1 MTPRDYKIGTRLGA
15 GFGVI
20 LFLMIVVSVGGTALS
35 KSSRNDLAKVMS
47 AAETKSLLAAD
58 MKAKVLEQ
66 SAVLRNIGLHSEIK
80 AMQAEEDRAR
90 SIGKAFDAL
99 RASMA
104 LLAETPEEKVILADL
119 EKLDKEIEAP
129 VLQAIG
135 LSTSF
140 RNEEA
145 AKILVGEMDPI
156 VQKMLSALGK
166 LIDLQKK
173 SNENAVAEAIQSS
186 DRQSMAIIFVEVIV
200 LLFAAALAWWMTRS
214 ITAPLRESVEI
225 SRRVASGDL
234 GSRITISG
242 RDEAAELLSAL
253 RNMNDNLGGMVSSIR
268 AGSENIAIA
277 AAQVAS
283 GNQQLESRT
292 EDHASSLEETAS
304 TLEEFTAT
312 VRQNAENARMAS
324 ELAATASATAR
335 RGGESVAKVV
345 QTMQEVT
352 TSSKRISEI
361 VNVID
366 GISFQTN
373 ILALNAA
380 VEAARAGE
388 HGRGFAVVASEV
400 RSLSQRSAASA
411 KEIRGL
417 IAESVERVE
426 ASAQLV
432 EVAGRI
438 MDDVVGSVEKVS
450 EIMPEIASASHEQ
463 STGIDQINKA
473 IAQMDTVVQMNASI
487 VQQTAAAAASMSNE
501 AGNLAQAVAKFRLAD
516 GDGSMKASTPP
527 APIASG
533 AGASRPGRKA
543 GHAVA
548 VRTRA
553 QAQVLPDADKGEW
566 KEY

>member
-1 MTPRDYKIGTRLGA
+1 MTPRDYKIGTRLGV

-90 SIGKAFDAL
+90 SIGKAFGVL

-173 SNENAVAEAIQSS
+173 SNENAVTEAIQSG
-186 DRQSMAIIFVEVIV
+186 DRQSMAIIFVEVMV

-225 SRRVASGDL
+225 SRRVALGDL

-417 IAESVERVE
+417 ITESVERVE

-432 EVAGRI
+432 EEAGRI

-527 APIASG
+527 ATIASG

-553 QAQVLPDADKGEW
+553 QAQALPDADKGEW